1 MTHSDDLT
9 FTARIGKS
17 PPNKLDRTGKIYGRW
32 IVIKADPT
40 LADRWLCRDLNT
52 GMARSLS
59 TQALRSVRQ
68 RAEHR
73 RRREEYGR

>member
-1 MTHSDDLT
+1 MTHSEDLT
-9 FTARIGKS
+9 FTSRIGKS

-32 IVIKADPT
+32 RVIKADPT

-59 TQALRSVRQ
+59 TQALRSAKRI
-68 RAEHR
+68 AERHKER
-73 RRREEYGR
+73 KEGGQ